1 MPFRFEHH
9 ETPIDGTKRIA
20 AERLDKAIAVAKT
33 PRPGAEDI
41 HEIRK
46 DLKSLRALLQVMR
59 GHLARSTRDQENLIF
74 RDAGRV
80 LSKRRDAEVLLET
93 LATLYGTPQKPKG
106 EAARPAGRAVIERIR
121 QDFEADAHRS
131 LSNSDLQK
139 VAAWLS
145 EVRARTETWDIRNG
159 SNGTAG
165 EYMFVG
171 PGLEHTYRRGRQ
183 QLKIVETIGIENAT
197 DELWHEIRKRAKAL
211 GYQLRLLRK
220 VWPSAVHAWVEAL
233 DDLTENLG
241 DDHDLALVRQ
251 RIVQLPFQNSDTE
264 KMVMVRQALLRVI
277 DRRRRRLK
285 AAALFLA
292 RMIYVE
298 KPARFAN
305 RFGKYWQ
312 SWKGGVL
319 DSKPAKER
327 EGTKTSAN
335 EAEAEHAQKS
345 FDGTSPAQHSSA
357 RNVKKLR
364 PEKSTDLPITG
375 TK

>member
-20 AERLDKAIAVAKT
+20 AERLDKAIAVAKM

-74 RDAGRV
+74 RDAGRI

-93 LATLYGTPQKPKG
+93 LAKLYGTPQKPKG
-106 EAARPAGRAVIERIR
+106 EAARLAGRTVIERIR
-121 QDFEADAHRS
+121 QDLEADAHRS
-131 LSNSDLQK
+131 LSNRDLQK

-171 PGLEHTYRRGRQ
+171 AGLEHTYRRGRQ
-183 QLKIVETIGIENAT
+183 QVKIVETIGIENAT

-251 RIVQLPFQNSDTE
+251 RIVQLPFQSSDTE
-264 KMVMVRQALLRVI
+264 KMVNVRQALLRVI

-285 AAALFLA
+285 AAALYQA
-292 RMIYVE
+292 RMTYVE
-298 KPARFAN
+298 KPARFVN
-305 RFGKYWQ
+305 RFGRYWQ
-312 SWKGGVL
+312 AWKGGVL
-319 DSKPAKER
+319 ESKPVKER
-327 EGTKTSAN
+327 ERTKASEN
-335 EAEAEHAQKS
+335 EPVADHAQKS
-345 FDGTSPAQHSSA
+345 DDGDSPARHSSA
-357 RNVKKLR
+357 RNLKKLLT
-364 PEKSTDLPITG
+364 EKSTDLPVTG
-375 TK
+375 AK